1 MAKYIIGKIKG
12 YVDFYNLVDFV
23 KSKYNFAVITEKLN
37 RDIIAPLAIC
47 HLEAQV
53 NEHSD
58 NTEYWYNMLGTV
70 KIPHRGKN
78 KDIGYCYDNL
88 SVKEEVETFCKWN
101 LKESMETTTISI
113 GYDTDGEKETNKSI
127 IAEII
132 EHFGGGW
139 ISDDLEHYTE
149 VKGKAD
155 FVKVKQS
162 EKRIQVAYDVAK
174 YYGEN
179 FSYYLEKL
187 CEIPEKYRKEAFAG
201 IDKAYEKY
209 WSDKSC
215 RKEEFSAK
223 MPEFGKKDTDGKKKR
238 TYHLAGNDWY
248 AVMEDGE
255 KIMLVDTDCKTG
267 GRELETPW
275 SDRDWSS
282 KEGENG
288 QCILNYTNYIADTY
302 FNGIKHAIMPRTV
315 EAGAGKLED
324 AYMWPMSKEEF
335 DSNKV
340 VSKKI
345 AENSCGVVWTRT
357 FGVSCGNYRYAWYVN
372 DVGGDLS
379 GSNVRRLCRVAPA
392 FYLKKSAID
401 HITDDGEIILKPE
414 EQKGKFVTDGS
425 VKYHLAGNDWYAV
438 MEDNDKVMLVDTDGE
453 INGIELWLPWSD
465 GNFHSEDGENG
476 KCILY
481 NCNGMTDVYF
491 SSIKHAIIPKTV
503 EAGSGKLE
511 NAYMWPMSK
520 EEFEDHKDIGNKIV
534 KNSYSSVWTRTFSGI
549 NCGSGY
555 RCAWRVYSTSGNLD
569 FDCVGSLYRVAPA
582 FYLRKSAIDHITDDG
597 EIVLK
602 FAEQKGKFVTDG
614 SKVYR
619 LGGNDWYAVM
629 EDNDKIMLVDTD
641 CKIADKKLE
650 APWSNGCFCNKEGEN
665 GRYILDYVN
674 RLTDKYFSAIKYAI
688 MPRTVA
694 AGTGKL
700 ENALM
705 WPMSKEEFEDH
716 KDIGGKIFKKIGV
729 WTRTFSGIGSDSSN
743 NNRYAWYVD
752 NASGDLD
759 DDYGNV
765 SCANY
770 VAPAFYLRKSAIDH
784 ITEDGEIVLKP
795 AEQKENNEK
804 ENFQRLANL
813 VQMASYPEL
822 LSVLTRLDES
832 EAEKLRKGFIV
843 TDPAGE
849 LKKLREEVAEEKEKR
864 KNS

>member
-1 MAKYIIGKIKG
+1 MTKYIIGKIKG

-23 KSKYNFAVITEKLN
+23 KIKYNFAVITEKLN

-58 NTEYWYNMLGTV
+58 DTEYWYNMLGTV

-88 SVKEEVETFCKWN
+88 SVKEEVEEYRKWN

-113 GYDTDGEKETNKSI
+113 GYDTDGEKEANKSI

-149 VKGKAD
+149 VKEKAD

-174 YYGEN
+174 YYGEK

-223 MPEFGKKDTDGKKKR
+223 MPEFGKKDTDDKKKR

-335 DSNKV
+335 EEHTYIGG
-340 VSKKI
+340 KI
-345 AENSCGVVWTRT
+345 ACNSNSVVWTRT

-401 HITDDGEIILKPE
+401 HITDDGEIILKPAE
-414 EQKGKFVTDGS
+414 PKSKFVTDGS

-438 MEDNDKVMLVDTDGE
+438 MEDDKKIMLVDTDCKIADKKLGA
-453 INGIELWLPWSD
+453 PWSD
-465 GNFHSEDGENG
+465 GDWENKEENVNGQAILDYCNNLIDKYFG
-476 KCILY
+476 K
-481 NCNGMTDVYF
+481 V
-491 SSIKHAIIPKTV
+491 KHVIIPRNID
-503 EAGSGKLE
+503 AGTGRLKY
-511 NAYMWPMSK
+511 AYMWPMSRR
-520 EEFEDHKDIGNKIV
+520 EFIDNKVVGGKIAE
-534 KNSYSSVWTRTFSGI
+534 NSNGGVWTRTLGGI
-549 NCGSGY
+549 SNSNY
-555 RCAWRVYSTSGNLD
+555 RLAWYVGNNKGDLHYTVTD
-569 FDCVGSLYRVAPA
+569 SVCRVAPA
-582 FYLRKSAIDHITDDG
+582 FYLQKSAIDHITDDG
-597 EIVLK
+597 EIILK
-602 FAEQKGKFVTDG
+602 SAEQKDKFVTDG

-629 EDNDKIMLVDTD
+629 EDGEKIMLVDTD
-641 CKIADKKLE
+641 CKIADKKLG
-650 APWSNGCFCNKEGEN
+650 APWSNGCFCNKDGEN

-674 RLTDKYFSAIKYAI
+674 RIADKYFNDIKYAI

-716 KDIGGKIFKKIGV
+716 KDIGGKIFKKISV
-729 WTRTFSGIGSDSSN
+729 WTRTFSGVGSDSSN

-784 ITEDGEIVLKP
+784 ITDDGEIVLKP

-804 ENFQRLANL
+804 ENLQRLANL

-832 EAEKLRKGFIV
+832 EAGKLRKGFIV

-849 LKKLREEVAEEKEKR
+849 LKKLRKEVAEEKEKR

>member
-1 MAKYIIGKIKG
+1 MTKYIIGKIKG

-23 KSKYNFAVITEKLN
+23 KIKYNFAVITEKLN

-149 VKGKAD
+149 VKEKAD
-155 FVKVKQS
+155 FAKAKQT

-357 FGVSCGNYRYAWYVN
+357 FGVNCGNYRDAWYVN
-372 DVGGDLS
+372 GAGGDLNY
-379 GSNVRRLCRVAPA
+379 SNVRRLCRVAPAFYLKKSEVDHITDDGEIILKPEEQKGEFITDGSKTYHLAGNDWYAVTEDDKMIMLVDTDCKIYDEKLGAPWSDGDWENKEENVNGQAILDYCNNLVDKYFGKVKHVIIPRNVDAGTGELENAYMWPMSRREFIDNKVVGGKIACNSNGGVWTRTPGGFSNSNYHLGSYHLAWYVCNNKGDLYYTVIGSVCRVAPA

-414 EQKGKFVTDGS
+414 E
-425 VKYHLAGNDWYAV
+425 
-438 MEDNDKVMLVDTDGE
+438 
-453 INGIELWLPWSD
+453 P
-465 GNFHSEDGENG
+465 
-476 KCILY
+476 
-481 NCNGMTDVYF
+481 
-491 SSIKHAIIPKTV
+491 
-503 EAGSGKLE
+503 
-511 NAYMWPMSK
+511 
-520 EEFEDHKDIGNKIV
+520 
-534 KNSYSSVWTRTFSGI
+534 
-549 NCGSGY
+549 
-555 RCAWRVYSTSGNLD
+555 
-569 FDCVGSLYRVAPA
+569 
-582 FYLRKSAIDHITDDG
+582 
-597 EIVLK
+597 
-602 FAEQKGKFVTDG
+602 KGKFVTDG

-641 CKIADKKLE
+641 CKIADKKLG

-665 GRYILDYVN
+665 GRYILNYVN
-674 RLTDKYFSAIKYAI
+674 RLTDTYFSTIKYAI

-716 KDIGGKIFKKIGV
+716 KDIGGKIFKKIRV
-729 WTRTFSGIGSDSSN
+729 WTRTFSGVGSDSSN

-765 SCANY
+765 SCVNY

-784 ITEDGEIVLKP
+784 VTEDGEIVLKP
-795 AEQKENNEK
+795 VEQEENNEK
-804 ENFQRLANL
+804 ENLQRL

-822 LSVLTRLDES
+822 LSVLTRLAES
-832 EAEKLRKGFIV
+832 EAGFII

-849 LKKLREEVAEEKEKR
+849 LKKLRKEVAEEKEKR

>member
-23 KSKYNFAVITEKLN
+23 KSKYNFAMVTEDLN
-37 RDIIAPLAIC
+37 REVIAPLAEC
-47 HLEAQV
+47 CLGAQV

-58 NTEYWYNMLGTV
+58 NTEYWYNMFGTI
-70 KIPHRGKN
+70 KIPHRGKD
-78 KDIGYCYDNL
+78 KAIEYYYDNL
-88 SVKEEVETFCKWN
+88 SFKEEVEEYRKWN
-101 LKESMETTTISI
+101 LKESMETTTISVS
-113 GYDTDGEKETNKSI
+113 YSTDEEKETNKSI

-223 MPEFGKKDTDGKKKR
+223 MPEFGKKDTDDKKKR

-255 KIMLVDTDCKTG
+255 KIMLVDTDGAIG
-267 GRELETPW
+267 G
-275 SDRDWSS
+275 
-282 KEGENG
+282 
-288 QCILNYTNYIADTY
+288 
-302 FNGIKHAIMPRTV
+302 V
-315 EAGAGKLED
+315 
-324 AYMWPMSKEEF
+324 
-335 DSNKV
+335 
-340 VSKKI
+340 
-345 AENSCGVVWTRT
+345 
-357 FGVSCGNYRYAWYVN
+357 
-372 DVGGDLS
+372 
-379 GSNVRRLCRVAPA
+379 
-392 FYLKKSAID
+392 
-401 HITDDGEIILKPE
+401 
-414 EQKGKFVTDGS
+414 
-425 VKYHLAGNDWYAV
+425 
-438 MEDNDKVMLVDTDGE
+438 
-453 INGIELWLPWSD
+453 ELWLPWSD
-465 GNFHSEDGENG
+465 GDFHSEDGENG
-476 KCILY
+476 QCILC

-491 SSIKHAIIPKTV
+491 SSIKYAILPRSV
-503 EAGSGKLE
+503 EAGTGKIE
-511 NAYMWPMSK
+511 YAWMWPMSK
-520 EEFEDHKDIGNKIV
+520 EEFEDHKDIGDKLV

-555 RCAWRVYSTSGNLD
+555 RCAWKVYSTSGNLD
-569 FDCVGSLYRVAPA
+569 FDCVGNLCRVAPA
-582 FYLRKSAIDHITDDG
+582 FYLKKAAIDHITDDG

-602 FAEQKGKFVTDG
+602 PAEQKGEFVTDG
-614 SKVYR
+614 SVKYH
-619 LGGNDWYAVM
+619 LAGNDWYAVM
-629 EDNDKIMLVDTD
+629 QDGDKVMLVDTD
-641 CKIADKKLE
+641 CKIYDKKLGTPWSDGDWE
-650 APWSNGCFCNKEGEN
+650 NKEENVNGQAILDYCNDLVDKYFGKVKHVIIPRNVDAGTGELENAYMWPMSRREFIDNKVVGGKIARNSNGGVWTRTPGGICNSNYHLGDYHLAWYVCNNKGDLHYTVIDSVCRVAPAFYLKKAAIDHITDDGEIVLKPEEQKGEFVTDGSVKYHLAGNDWYAVMQDGDKVMLVDTDCKIYDEKLGAPWSNGCFCNKEGEN

-784 ITEDGEIVLKP
+784 ITDDGEIVLKP

-804 ENFQRLANL
+804 ENLQRL
-813 VQMASYPEL
+813 VQMALYPEL
-822 LSVLTRLDES
+822 LSVLTRLAES
-832 EAEKLRKGFIV
+832 EAGFII

-849 LKKLREEVAEEKEKR
+849 LKKLRKEVAEEKEKR